1 MGNIWS
7 SPATARMTSWCAPPA
22 RGVLSFEI
30 TGYSQ
35 HRALGAGTFIQ
46 SAAMDVGGYRWCIRC
61 YPNGDSRKESKGYVG
76 VYLELLSKK
85 AEVRA
90 LYELWLV
97 DQEKG
102 GRCSSLIYSARA
114 PTLFSTRDAAAG
126 GPKVCWGAGWN
137 KLMEWN
143 ALEAS
148 SSPYLKDDRLVIECH
163 VTVIRE
169 PWVVESS
176 SSSSAAAAVEAPR
189 RSLSQDFSKLLETK
203 IGADVTFKVQ
213 GQAFAA
219 HTCVLAARSP
229 VFRAQFSGEH
239 GAQQRSVTIQAEDM
253 EPAVFEALLRF
264 VYTDS
269 VSPSMAGLGAD
280 EKTEMWERLL
290 VAAVRYD
297 VEGLKLVCERAL
309 SEGLDA
315 DTVASVLVLA
325 ARLNCDVLR
334 DACVEYIAG
343 TCRHRLRDVVASDG
357 YGHLKAS
364 YPAVFVDLFEK
375 VARIR

>member
-1 MGNIWS
+1 
-7 SPATARMTSWCAPPA
+7 MT
-22 RGVLSFEI
+22 F
-30 TGYSQ
+30 
-35 HRALGAGTFIQ
+35 
-46 SAAMDVGGYRWCIRC
+46 
-61 YPNGDSRKESKGYVG
+61 K
-76 VYLELLSKK
+76 
-85 AEVRA
+85 
-90 LYELWLV
+90 
-97 DQEKG
+97 
-102 GRCSSLIYSARA
+102 
-114 PTLFSTRDAAAG
+114 
-126 GPKVCWGAGWN
+126 
-137 KLMEWN
+137 
-143 ALEAS
+143 
-148 SSPYLKDDRLVIECH
+148 
-163 VTVIRE
+163 
-169 PWVVESS
+169 
-176 SSSSAAAAVEAPR
+176 
-189 RSLSQDFSKLLETK
+189 
-203 IGADVTFKVQ
+203 FKVQ
-213 GQAFAA
+213 DQAFAA

-239 GAQQRSVTIQAEDM
+239 GAQQRSVNIQAEDM